1 MPDINMQKKI
11 ELLSQKV
18 SEYFNIEQIPISFDD
33 TILDDSR
40 LNIKPKFSIVINRK
54 FKNDYFECAK
64 AITHEYRHLFQI
76 VYSYYYDDEIATN
89 WKRALQTMKS
99 SENADIINDDD
110 EHASY
115 AYQELEIDAFAF
127 TKYYLDN
134 YEDMTV
140 VHPNKL
146 YEKIITKYIEN
157 NRHLFN

>member
-1 MPDINMQKKI
+1 MPDINRQKKI

-18 SEYFNIEQIPISFDD
+18 SAYFNIEQIPISFDD

-76 VYSYYYDDEIATN
+76 VYSYHYDDEIATN
-89 WKRALQTMKS
+89 WKRALKTMKS

-127 TKYYLDN
+127 TKYYLERYEN
-134 YEDMTV
+134 IKVIHPSKQYED
-140 VHPNKL
+140 
-146 YEKIITKYIEN
+146 IIKKYIK
-157 NRHLFN
+157 FNKNLM

>member
-18 SEYFNIEQIPISFDD
+18 SAYFNIEQIPISFDD

-76 VYSYYYDDEIATN
+76 VYSYHYDDEIATN
-89 WKRALQTMKS
+89 WKRALKTMKS

-127 TKYYLDN
+127 TKYYLGK
-134 YEDMTV
+134 YEDMIV

-146 YEKIITKYIEN
+146 YEKIIKKYI
-157 NRHLFN
+157 NRSKDIL